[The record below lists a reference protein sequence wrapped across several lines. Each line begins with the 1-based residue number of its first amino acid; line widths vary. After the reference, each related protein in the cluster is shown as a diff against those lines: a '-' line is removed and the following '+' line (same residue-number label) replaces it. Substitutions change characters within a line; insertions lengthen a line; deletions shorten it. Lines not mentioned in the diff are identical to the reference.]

1 VPHRQ
6 IRLAAADGGEV
17 RAGLAK
23 IRAELDVPADFPAD
37 VLAESTHAAAAAAD
51 VPRADRTEVPLV
63 TIDPP
68 GSMDLDQAL
77 HLERLGDGFRVYY
90 AIADVASFVRPGGAI
105 DLEAHRRGVTLY
117 GPDARTPLHPT
128 ALSEGA
134 ASLLPDGERP
144 ALLWTMDVDSS
155 GEGTSV
161 RCERAVVRSRARL
174 DYPGVQAALDK
185 GTAEE
190 ALRLLRD
197 FGLLREERERARGG
211 VSLPIP
217 DQEVVR
223 DGDGWTL
230 RYRAP
235 LPVEGWNAQVSLM
248 TGMAAA
254 ELMLRGEIGVLRTL
268 PPADPRDL
276 ARLRR
281 TAKALR
287 VEWPEGMSYAD
298 FIRTL
303 DPKQPAHAALLA
315 SSTVLLRGAGYTSF
329 DGSAPEQP
337 RHAALAAEYAHVTA
351 PLRRLV
357 DRYALEICV
366 ALSAGEAVPDWTRA
380 ALEAVPKQMNEA
392 DHRSH
397 KYERMVLDLVE
408 AELLSGHVGATFE
421 GVVVEV
427 DPRGDKGRV
436 QLQTPAVEG
445 ALVGS
450 SLPLGERVTARLEEA
465 DVAKRTLRFALA

>member
-1 VPHRQ
+1 MPRRQ

-17 RAGLAK
+17 RAGLAR
-23 IRAELDVPADFPAD
+23 IREELDIAPEFPPE
-37 VLAESTHAAAAAAD
+37 VLAEADSASAAD
-51 VPRADRTEVPLV
+51 VPRTDRTDLPFV

-77 HLERLGDGFRVYY
+77 FVERAGTGFRVYY

-105 DLEAHRRGVTLY
+105 DLEAHRRGVTMY
-117 GPDARTPLHPT
+117 GPDVRTPLHPPT
-128 ALSEGA
+128 LSEGA
-134 ASLLPDGERP
+134 ASLLPDGDRP
-144 ALLWTMDVDSS
+144 AILWTMEVDAT
-155 GEGTSV
+155 GEGTAVEVS
-161 RCERAVVRSRARL
+161 RALVRSRARL
-174 DYPGVQAALDK
+174 AYAEVQASLDN

-190 ALRLLRD
+190 WLVLLRE
-197 FGLLREERERARGG
+197 FGLLREQRERDRGG
-211 VSLPIP
+211 VTLPIP
-217 DQEVVR
+217 DQEVVQS
-223 DGDGWTL
+223 GDGWTL

-254 ELMLRGEIGVLRTL
+254 HLMIEGKIGVLRTL

-276 ARLRR
+276 DRLRR

-287 VEWPEGMSYAD
+287 VAWPDGVTYAE

-303 DPKQPAHAALLA
+303 DPKEPTHAALLT

-329 DGSAPEQP
+329 SGDLPDQP
-337 RHAALAAEYAHVTA
+337 RHAALASEYAHVTA

-366 ALSAGEAVPDWTRA
+366 ALSAGQPVPEWVRA
-380 ALEAVPKQMNEA
+380 ALETLPKEMNEA

-408 AELLSGHVGATFE
+408 AELLKGHEGATFD
-421 GVVVEV
+421 GVVVDVEK
-427 DPRGDKGRV
+427 DGSRGVV
-436 QLQTPAVEG
+436 QLQSPAVEG
-445 ALVGS
+445 TLVGG
-450 SLPLGERVTARLEEA
+450 SLPLGERVSVRLEEA
-465 DVAKRTLRFALA
+465 NVAKRSLRFVLA